1 MDIEARAIWFLDGS
15 LNVTSRL
22 EANTLK
28 GEKGPSWDGHILV
41 YANSNKSKEGIAR
54 VPIQVKGVK
63 SENLIEDTIKYD
75 VDIVDLQNFFEE
87 GGAIYFVVYMDT
99 LGNGTIYYKTLL
111 PYNIKSILDAHPE
124 NTKTIRLSFSKF
136 PSDETAK
143 TDLFLNFVKDKSKQ
157 GSVKYTGAL
166 TFESI
171 DPANVKYYSLGFS
184 SIDARKNPYEYLF
197 NHEVFVYAFDN
208 DGAPKPLG
216 LVQAQEFS
224 KFQND
229 SVYCNGKKYFDK
241 VKICHKKDYNE
252 IVFGENIFMRMP
264 KNDVSYQLHF
274 DLGGTLQTRK
284 RDISFLL
291 DWQKTKKVI
300 IGEKEFL
307 APLENN
313 SGIIETSE
321 LVKYY
326 KKLEELSNCLN
337 EIGVKSDVNLNEF
350 TFEDNQNAEALV
362 DAFVRKQPLH
372 LQNNNEEIMI
382 RNFKIANITA
392 LIIGLRQDDGTY
404 ILKNFFKHKLNK
416 VEGTVGNESFAL
428 SQFLPMNKTHFLNIS
443 NIDYDEIYNDIINI
457 NGCKYYYD
465 WVIRFVLE
473 MLLAYD
479 INKDKKLLNEALR
492 LYDWLQSVY
501 NIDSIK
507 PIHLINSLQ
516 IAKRLRKLKK
526 EEINRLNDFVEQN
539 NIKDIYLLGAHIL
552 LGNKNSAKRY
562 YGKLSENEKKEFNEY
577 PIANLW
583 KSRK

>member
-1 MDIEARAIWFLDGS
+1 MDIESRAIWFLDGS

-22 EANTLK
+22 EASTLK

-41 YANSNKSKEGIAR
+41 YANPNKSKEGITR

-63 SENLIEDTIKYD
+63 SDNLSEDTIKYD
-75 VDIVDLQNFFEE
+75 VDITDLKNFFEE

-99 LGNGTIYYKTLL
+99 LGNGTIYYKILL

-136 PSDETAK
+136 PNDEIAK

-171 DPANVKYYSLGFS
+171 DPASVKYYSLGFS
-184 SIDARKNPYEYLF
+184 SIDAKKNPYEYLF
-197 NHEVFVYAFDN
+197 NNEVFVYAFDN

-224 KFQND
+224 KIQND

-241 VKICHKKDYNE
+241 VKICHKKDCDE
-252 IVFGENIFMRMP
+252 IVFDENIFMKMP
-264 KNDVSYQLHF
+264 KNNISYQLHF

-291 DWQKTKKVI
+291 DWQKTKKII
-300 IGEKEFL
+300 IGQKEL
-307 APLENN
+307 YAPLENN
-313 SGIIETSE
+313 LGIVKTSE
-321 LVKYY
+321 LVKYC
-326 KKLEELSNCLN
+326 KKLEELSICLK
-337 EIGVKSDVNLNEF
+337 EIGVESDVNMDVF
-350 TFEDNQNAEALV
+350 TAEDNKNAESLV
-362 DAFVRKQPLH
+362 DAFVRKQSLH
-372 LQNNNEEIMI
+372 LHNNNEEIMI

-392 LIIGLRQDDGTY
+392 LIIGLRQNDGTY
-404 ILKNFFKHKLNK
+404 ILRNFFKHKLNK
-416 VEGTVGNESFAL
+416 VEGTIGNESFAL
-428 SQFLPMNKTHFLNIS
+428 SQFLPMNKTHFLNVS
-443 NIDYDEIYNDIINI
+443 NIDYNEIYTDITSI
-457 NGCKYYYD
+457 NGCKHYYD

-479 INKDKKLLNEALR
+479 INKDKKLLYEAQR
-492 LYDWLQSVY
+492 LYDWLRSVY
-501 NIDSIK
+501 NVDSIK

-516 IAKRLRKLKK
+516 IAKRFRKLKK
-526 EEINRLNDFVEQN
+526 EEINHLNNFVEQN
-539 NIKDIYLLGAHIL
+539 GVKDIYLLGAHIL

-562 YGKLSENEKKEFNEY
+562 YEKLSENEKNEFNGY

>member
-1 MDIEARAIWFLDGS
+1 M
-15 LNVTSRL
+15 
-22 EANTLK
+22 
-28 GEKGPSWDGHILV
+28 
-41 YANSNKSKEGIAR
+41 
-54 VPIQVKGVK
+54 
-63 SENLIEDTIKYD
+63 
-75 VDIVDLQNFFEE
+75 
-87 GGAIYFVVYMDT
+87 
-99 LGNGTIYYKTLL
+99 
-111 PYNIKSILDAHPE
+111 
-124 NTKTIRLSFSKF
+124 
-136 PSDETAK
+136 
-143 TDLFLNFVKDKSKQ
+143 
-157 GSVKYTGAL
+157 
-166 TFESI
+166 
-171 DPANVKYYSLGFS
+171 
-184 SIDARKNPYEYLF
+184 
-197 NHEVFVYAFDN
+197 
-208 DGAPKPLG
+208 
-216 LVQAQEFS
+216 
-224 KFQND
+224 
-229 SVYCNGKKYFDK
+229 
-241 VKICHKKDYNE
+241 
-252 IVFGENIFMRMP
+252 
-264 KNDVSYQLHF
+264 
-274 DLGGTLQTRK
+274 
-284 RDISFLL
+284 
-291 DWQKTKKVI
+291 
-300 IGEKEFL
+300 
-307 APLENN
+307 
-313 SGIIETSE
+313 
-321 LVKYY
+321 
-326 KKLEELSNCLN
+326 
-337 EIGVKSDVNLNEF
+337 
-350 TFEDNQNAEALV
+350 

-501 NIDSIK
+501 NIDSVK

-526 EEINRLNDFVEQN
+526 EEINCLNDFVEQN